1 MPHQPDRRAWLGAT
15 AAGTVATSAMAGG
28 APTASSAIAAE
39 NRKPG
44 TLDWQLT
51 YARFD
56 SGAKYRSSLI
66 EGYATK
72 TSVRPGQSVGFC
84 LSVQKPG
91 PVHIDIYRMGHY
103 QGLGGRHM
111 ARLGPFEAKPQAT
124 PPVADMRLRQ
134 CRWTPATEFTVP
146 ADWPSGVYLG
156 KLSAGHHRY
165 QSYIVFIVTSDKPAD
180 ILFQCSTNTWQA
192 YNKWPE
198 THSLYDNDRP
208 DKKPLVSGVR
218 ATFDRPYAKYP
229 QVVDH
234 PLSLG
239 SGEFLL
245 WEFPFAHWLEQH
257 GYDVRY
263 CANEDV
269 DTGGPDFIARSKVFL
284 SVGHDEYWTRKQ
296 YDACLESVKRGAR
309 GCR

>member
-28 APTASSAIAAE
+28 TPTASSAIAAE

-124 PPVADMRLRQ
+124 PPVADMRLPSLACGRAAITSIQ
-134 CRWTPATEFTVP
+134 LNTNHSTSASAIAPYRTRATQRR
-146 ADWPSGVYLG
+146 A
-156 KLSAGHHRY
+156 LSADNCVCRLASFCDMEI
-165 QSYIVFIVTSDKPAD
+165 QFTQRDRQIKDR
-180 ILFQCSTNTWQA
+180 LF
-192 YNKWPE
+192 
-198 THSLYDNDRP
+198 
-208 DKKPLVSGVR
+208 
-218 ATFDRPYAKYP
+218 
-229 QVVDH
+229 
-234 PLSLG
+234 
-239 SGEFLL
+239 
-245 WEFPFAHWLEQH
+245 
-257 GYDVRY
+257 
-263 CANEDV
+263 AN
-269 DTGGPDFIARSKVFL
+269 
-284 SVGHDEYWTRKQ
+284 
-296 YDACLESVKRGAR
+296 
-309 GCR
+309 